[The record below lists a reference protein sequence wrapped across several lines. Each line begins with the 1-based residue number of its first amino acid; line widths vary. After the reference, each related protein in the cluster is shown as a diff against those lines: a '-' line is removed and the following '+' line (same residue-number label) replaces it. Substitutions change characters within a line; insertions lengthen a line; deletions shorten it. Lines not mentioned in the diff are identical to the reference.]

1 MRRLGVPTA
10 RALAGAAAVAMLLAL
25 PTSALAVTNVPI
37 AQTGGMTATLPFLG
51 VSDNLTVTVTLDPS
65 TGNVTAATLS
75 GPGAAGLSQTSA
87 TQSIVKFA
95 NTGSTEKVT
104 VKAMGSRLAIS
115 AKVTT
120 LAELLGT
127 GSWSADVFGTGQKTS
142 VGYTIGSDSSG
153 NPTVTLNGDP
163 SPLPSGAT
171 WTAMTPK
178 TGDGDGE
185 ATATAGGSFSY
196 QGFTK
201 QLRITVSVDT
211 EDGGARLSITL
222 TGRDKQILTGSLAA
236 LAAAGPR
243 TWSGIQCDGTP
254 VSVTYH
260 VDASGSGSVVFD
272 SSTPTGAVSND
283 VKGGIAVFYPKT
295 NIGVVIRLRD
305 NGDGTYTLQVVGHS
319 GNCGKPPHKGQHG
332 DHHSDQGHQ
341 GAPSGWVSPQG
352 GQGGDQGGFGGD
364 H

>member
-25 PTSALAVTNVPI
+25 PAGALAVTNVPI
-37 AQTGGMTATLPFLG
+37 AQTGGMTVTMPIMASG
-51 VSDNLTVTVTLDPS
+51 LTVTVVLDTA
-65 TGNVTAATLS
+65 TGNITSTTVSDPLLT
-75 GPGAAGLSQTSA
+75 QTS
-87 TQSIVKFA
+87 TSQSFVKFA

-104 VKAMGSRLAIS
+104 VKAVGSKLAIS

-127 GSWSADVFGTGQKTS
+127 GTWSADVFGTGTKTA
-142 VGYTIGSDSSG
+142 VGYTIGDDGSG

-163 SPLPSGAT
+163 TPLPSGAT

-178 TGDGDGE
+178 TGDGDSE

-201 QLRITVSVDT
+201 QLRITVTVDK
-211 EDGGARLSITL
+211 EDGYARLGITL
-222 TGRDKQILTGSLAA
+222 TGRDRQVLTGTLAA

-260 VDASGSGSVVFD
+260 VEATGSGSVVFD
-272 SSTPTGAVSND
+272 SSTPTGAVSSSIES
-283 VKGGIAVFYPKT
+283 GIAVYFPKT
-295 NIGVVIRLRD
+295 NVGVVIRLRD

-319 GNCGKPPHKGQHG
+319 GNCGKPSHKGQQG
-332 DHHSDQGHQ
+332 DHHAGSGKQ

-352 GQGGDQGGFGGD
+352 GQGGDQGGFGGGD